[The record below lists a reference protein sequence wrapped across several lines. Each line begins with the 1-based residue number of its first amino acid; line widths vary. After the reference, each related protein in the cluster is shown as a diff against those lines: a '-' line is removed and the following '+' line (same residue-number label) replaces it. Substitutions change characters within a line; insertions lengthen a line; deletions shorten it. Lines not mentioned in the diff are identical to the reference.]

1 MVKERASS
9 KKTFIVTGGNTGLG
23 YECTKNIAKDDKNNQ
38 IVIACRNAT
47 RAKEAVSSL
56 IKETGNNNI
65 TSLELDLSS
74 LQSVRNFVAQFLNS
88 KLPPLYAIVCNAG
101 IQIVD
106 KAQYTKDGFELTF
119 GVNHLGHFLLVNM
132 LLGSISDTGRIVF
145 VSSGTHD
152 PLQKTGMPEPKYE
165 NARLLA
171 YPKKI
176 GPKENISLRGRRNYT
191 TSKLCNL
198 YCVYELTERIKEQTN
213 KNITVNA
220 FDPGLMPGTGLARSY
235 TPFLRFVS
243 KYVLSL
249 LILVHPNVNTVT
261 KSGKALASLV
271 NNPELAKTTGKYFE
285 GIKEIK
291 SSALSYSKDNRKDLW
306 RTSME
311 LSALT
316 KDETILS
323 LDTQEI

>member
-1 MVKERASS
+1 MVEISS
-9 KKTFIVTGGNTGLG
+9 NKTFIITGGNTGLG
-23 YECTKNIAKDDKNNQ
+23 YECAKNIGKDNKNNQ

-47 RAKEAVSSL
+47 KAKEAVNSL
-56 IKETGNNNI
+56 IKETGNDNI
-65 TSLELDLSS
+65 ISLELDLSS
-74 LQSVRNFVAQFLNS
+74 LESVRDFVTQFLDS

-101 IQIVD
+101 LQIVS
-106 KAQYTKDGFELTF
+106 KAQYTKNGFELTF
-119 GVNHLGHFLLVNM
+119 GVNHLGHFLLVNRLLENM
-132 LLGSISDTGRIVF
+132 LDTGRIVF

-171 YPKKI
+171 YPKEI
-176 GPKENISLRGRRNYT
+176 DSKEDMSLIGRRSYT

-198 YCVYELTERIKEQTN
+198 YCTYELAEKIKKQTN

-235 TPFLRFVS
+235 PPFLRFVS
-243 KYVLSL
+243 KYILPV

-271 NNPELAKTTGKYFE
+271 TNTELDKTTGKYFE

-291 SSALSYSKDNRKDLW
+291 SSALSYSKENRKDLW
-306 RTSME
+306 GTSVE
-311 LSALT
+311 LSALN
-316 KDETILS
+316 KNETIFP
-323 LDTQEI
+323 LDTQ